1 MATAVQAPP
10 ELTRNQKAALR
21 TDARRKREQRLRR
34 QTKEIV
40 TNCQAELKSAQE
52 CMREELAPLIDASI
66 KPEPRPEKY
75 HGKPPTADTLFYWLC
90 RVAESDADRI
100 IEQRTRIRTG
110 WERQMIETRI
120 EALQAIDAAYV
131 AALAE
136 CPPNS
141 PKLYRS
147 LQAIALDAAA
157 KIRPAPSETP
167 ILGSPMLSAVGDDRR
182 LAEARRRHTADY
194 RALAITAEST
204 LTSED
209 IADCMMTTGETVM
222 RRRGK
227 YYAVSGQHQ
236 AGQNLLFDQA
246 K

>member
-1 MATAVQAPP
+1 MATAVLAPP

-40 TNCQAELKSAQE
+40 TNCLAELKNTRDF
-52 CMREELAPLIDASI
+52 MRDELVTLIDSSI

-75 HGKPPTADTLFYWLC
+75 HGKPPTTDTLFYWLC
-90 RVAESDADRI
+90 RVAASEADHI
-100 IEQRTRIRTG
+100 IEQRAMIRDG
-110 WERQMIETRI
+110 WERQMIQIRI
-120 EALQAIDAAYV
+120 EALQAIDGAYL

-147 LQAIALDAAA
+147 LQAIALEAVA
-157 KIRPAPSETP
+157 KIRPQPSAVP
-167 ILGSPMLSAVGDDRR
+167 ILGSAMLTDIGDDRR
-182 LAEARRRHTADY
+182 LAEARSRHTADY
-194 RALAITAEST
+194 RALAIDAEST
-204 LTSED
+204 LPNED
-209 IADCMMTTGETVM
+209 IADLMMTAGETVM
-222 RRRGK
+222 RRNGK